1 MTYLGTLSPL
11 LCLMFISFSYVLI
24 KAPVCTTDWFLNKKK
39 KKEKKKKDEE
49 LIIKIQH
56 HSTFPFLRKNIILP
70 RLSAICKLMIFKT
83 NKICNQ
89 NIDFITVGGEE
100 AKREDHRT
108 KPARGVVH
116 PNYMSR

>member
-24 KAPVCTTDWFLNKKK
+24 KAPVCTTDWFLNKK
-39 KKEKKKKDEE
+39 EKKDEE

-89 NIDFITVGGEE
+89 NIDFITVRGEE
-100 AKREDHRT
+100 PKREDHRT

>member
-11 LCLMFISFSYVLI
+11 LYLMFISFSYVLI
-24 KAPVCTTDWFLNKKK
+24 KAQICTTYWFLNKKK

-89 NIDFITVGGEE
+89 NIDFITMGGEE
-100 AKREDHRT
+100 AKR
-108 KPARGVVH
+108 
-116 PNYMSR
+116 

>member
-24 KAPVCTTDWFLNKKK
+24 KAPVCTTDWFLNKK

-83 NKICNQ
+83 NKICKQ
-89 NIDFITVGGEE
+89 NIDFITMGGEE
-100 AKREDHRT
+100 AQR
-108 KPARGVVH
+108 
-116 PNYMSR
+116 